1 MATTKIDLGAVV
13 NQAINTAF
21 SYLNSRIGGKA
32 NPLNSQGTDSS
43 LKIGNVGGI
52 FGININWMTLGII
65 GAGIVGVVLLV
76 KKVR

>member
-1 MATTKIDLGAVV
+1 MATKIDLGSVV
-13 NQAINTAF
+13 NQAINTVF

-32 NPLNSQGTDSS
+32 NPLNSQNTDSS

-52 FGININWMTLGII
+52 FGINLNWMTLGII